1 MNLEKLAAVDPEIN
15 AAIGEELGRQRNK
28 IELIASENF
37 VSPAVMEAMGTVL
50 TNKYAEGYPGHRY
63 YGGCEYVDKVEILA
77 IERAKKLFGAVPL
90 LRLYRRNYKANA
102 YLRRGNASPHEIRTG
117 RNHRPSL

>member
-50 TNKYAEGYPGHRY
+50 TINMLRGIPDIGIMAAVNMSTKWKYW
-63 YGGCEYVDKVEILA
+63 L
-77 IERAKKLFGAVPL
+77 
-90 LRLYRRNYKANA
+90 
-102 YLRRGNASPHEIRTG
+102 
-117 RNHRPSL
+117 

>member
-37 VSPAVMEAMGTVL
+37 VSPAVMLRGIPDIGIMAAVNMSTKW
-50 TNKYAEGYPGHRY
+50 KYW
-63 YGGCEYVDKVEILA
+63 L
-77 IERAKKLFGAVPL
+77 
-90 LRLYRRNYKANA
+90 
-102 YLRRGNASPHEIRTG
+102 
-117 RNHRPSL
+117 

>member
-37 VSPAVMEAMGTVL
+37 VSPAVIMAAVNMSTKW
-50 TNKYAEGYPGHRY
+50 KYW
-63 YGGCEYVDKVEILA
+63 L
-77 IERAKKLFGAVPL
+77 
-90 LRLYRRNYKANA
+90 
-102 YLRRGNASPHEIRTG
+102 
-117 RNHRPSL
+117 

>member
-15 AAIGEELGRQRNK
+15 AAICEELGRQRNK

-50 TNKYAEGYPGHRY
+50 TNKYAEGIPDIG
-63 YGGCEYVDKVEILA
+63 IMA
-77 IERAKKLFGAVPL
+77 AVNMSTKWKYWL
-90 LRLYRRNYKANA
+90 
-102 YLRRGNASPHEIRTG
+102 
-117 RNHRPSL
+117 